1 MNKERAMWLTRR
13 AFFKALGLMLGGLA
27 FGGHHESLQTK
38 AAIFQPEAM
47 RKRRL
52 GRTNLI
58 VSVIGYGG
66 GVIGNPR
73 QIPIMQEAIQMGVN
87 FIDTAHSYGQGR
99 SELVIGEAIKGLR
112 DKVFIATKTGQRFAE
127 GAAREIEESLKRLQV
142 EKIDLLQMHGVGAFK
157 GLKAV
162 LDPNRGAL
170 LAARELQKQ
179 GKIGFI
185 GITGAHSPSALPRE
199 INRQLENEVMTEAIK
214 TGQFD
219 TIQISYHIEWQGEP
233 VQKLIA
239 LAKEHDV
246 GVIVK
251 KPLGAGKLIAQYGA
265 KRLLQFVL
273 ENPDI
278 HTAIPGMARIEH
290 VHEDVPVGYGAS
302 NA

>member
-13 AFFKALGLMLGGLA
+13 AFFKALGLTLGSLILA
-27 FGGHHESLQTK
+27 GGHELAQ
-38 AAIFQPEAM
+38 AEAVGFQPEAM

-52 GRTNLI
+52 GRTNFI

-66 GVIGNPR
+66 GAIWGPR
-73 QIPIMQEAIQMGVN
+73 QIPILQEAIAMGVN
-87 FIDTAHSYGQGR
+87 FIDTAYTYAKGQ

-112 DKVFIATKTGQRFAE
+112 DKVYIATKTAQRFAE

-142 EKIDLLQMHGVGAFK
+142 EKIDLIQMHAVGTFAS
-157 GLKAV
+157 LKSI
-162 LDPNRGAL
+162 LDPTRGAL

-185 GITGAHSPSALPRE
+185 GISGAHEGALRE
-199 INRQLENEVMTEAIK
+199 FEVMLEAIK
-214 TGQFD
+214 TNQFD
-219 TIQISYHIEWQGEP
+219 AIQISYHIEWHGEP
-233 VQKLIA
+233 VQKLIQ

-251 KPLGAGKLIAQYGA
+251 KPLGGGRLIAQYGA

-278 HTAIPGMARIEH
+278 HTAIPGMVRIEH
-290 VHEDVPVGYGAS
+290 VHENVPVGYES
-302 NA
+302 